1 MKKILAPNTR
11 NVHWLANVQFGVP
24 IAIGIALAFTLSVS
38 RRTAN
43 VPVSSIAIGTQNAL
57 RFGH

>member
-24 IAIGIALAFTLSVS
+24 IAIGIAPAFTLPLSVNEAP
-38 RRTAN
+38 TN
-43 VPVSSIAIGTQNAL
+43 VSCV
-57 RFGH
+57 